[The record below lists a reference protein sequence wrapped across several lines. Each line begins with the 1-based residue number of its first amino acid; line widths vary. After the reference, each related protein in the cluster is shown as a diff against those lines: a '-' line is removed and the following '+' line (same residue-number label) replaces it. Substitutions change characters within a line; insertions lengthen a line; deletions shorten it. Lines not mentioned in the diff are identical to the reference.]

1 MGNVCCLM
9 ENCDKNI
16 YIDIESYNK
25 RKNDLNTK
33 KSNNNSINNYE
44 KYKNE
49 DNCSILINT
58 FNKDI
63 NYIVNYKE
71 SEEKKNLKKKI
82 NNKNIFIFYFFIY
95 RIQFNYYPR

>member
-1 MGNVCCLM
+1 M
-9 ENCDKNI
+9 ENCNNI

-71 SEEKKNLKKKI
+71 SEEKIKFKEK
-82 NNKNIFIFYFFIY
+82 NNKNIFIFYFVIY
-95 RIQFNYYPR
+95 RI

>member
-1 MGNVCCLM
+1 M
-9 ENCDKNI
+9 ENRDKNI

-49 DNCSILINT
+49 DNCSILINA
-58 FNKDI
+58 FDKDI

-82 NNKNIFIFYFFIY
+82 NNKNIFIFYFVIY
-95 RIQFNYYPR
+95 RI

>member
-1 MGNVCCLM
+1 M
-9 ENCDKNI
+9 
-16 YIDIESYNK
+16 
-25 RKNDLNTK
+25 

-71 SEEKKNLKKKI
+71 SEEKIKFKEKGE
-82 NNKNIFIFYFFIY
+82 
-95 RIQFNYYPR
+95 

>member
-71 SEEKKNLKKKI
+71 SEGKKNLKKKI
-82 NNKNIFIFYFFIY
+82 NNKNIFIFYFFHILNL
-95 RIQFNYYPR
+95 I

>member
-16 YIDIESYNK
+16 YIDIELYNK

-71 SEEKKNLKKKI
+71 SEEKKKFKE
-82 NNKNIFIFYFFIY
+82 NNK
-95 RIQFNYYPR
+95 

>member
-1 MGNVCCLM
+1 MGNVRCLM

-71 SEEKKNLKKKI
+71 SEEKKKFKEK
-82 NNKNIFIFYFFIY
+82 NK
-95 RIQFNYYPR
+95 

>member
-1 MGNVCCLM
+1 M
-9 ENCDKNI
+9 
-16 YIDIESYNK
+16 
-25 RKNDLNTK
+25 NTK

-49 DNCSILINT
+49 DNRPILINT

-71 SEEKKNLKKKI
+71 SEEKKNLKKK
-82 NNKNIFIFYFFIY
+82 NK
-95 RIQFNYYPR
+95 

>member
-16 YIDIESYNK
+16 YIDIELYNK

-71 SEEKKNLKKKI
+71 SEEKKKFKEK
-82 NNKNIFIFYFFIY
+82 NK
-95 RIQFNYYPR
+95 

>member
-1 MGNVCCLM
+1 MGNICCLM

-71 SEEKKNLKKKI
+71 SEEKKKFKE
-82 NNKNIFIFYFFIY
+82 NNK
-95 RIQFNYYPR
+95 

>member
-1 MGNVCCLM
+1 MGNACCLM

-33 KSNNNSINNYE
+33 KSNNNSINNHE

-58 FNKDI
+58 FNKYI

-82 NNKNIFIFYFFIY
+82 NNKNIFIFYFFHI
-95 RIQFNYYPR
+95 

>member
-71 SEEKKNLKKKI
+71 SEEKKKFKEK
-82 NNKNIFIFYFFIY
+82 NK
-95 RIQFNYYPR
+95 

>member
-33 KSNNNSINNYE
+33 KSNNNSINNHE

-71 SEEKKNLKKKI
+71 SEEKKKFKEK
-82 NNKNIFIFYFFIY
+82 NK
-95 RIQFNYYPR
+95 

>member
-1 MGNVCCLM
+1 MGNICCLM

-49 DNCSILINT
+49 DNCSILINA
-58 FNKDI
+58 FDKDI

-82 NNKNIFIFYFFIY
+82 NNKNIFIIYFIH
-95 RIQFNYYPR
+95 I

>member
-16 YIDIESYNK
+16 YMDIELYNK

-71 SEEKKNLKKKI
+71 SEEKKKFKEK
-82 NNKNIFIFYFFIY
+82 NK
-95 RIQFNYYPR
+95 

>member
-1 MGNVCCLM
+1 M

-71 SEEKKNLKKKI
+71 SEEKKKFKE
-82 NNKNIFIFYFFIY
+82 NNK
-95 RIQFNYYPR
+95 

>member
-9 ENCDKNI
+9 KNCDKNI
-16 YIDIESYNK
+16 YIDIELYNK
-25 RKNDLNTK
+25 RKNDLNKK
-33 KSNNNSINNYE
+33 KSNNNSINNYK

-71 SEEKKNLKKKI
+71 SEEKKKFKEK
-82 NNKNIFIFYFFIY
+82 NK
-95 RIQFNYYPR
+95 

>member
-1 MGNVCCLM
+1 M
-9 ENCDKNI
+9 K
-16 YIDIESYNK
+16 S
-25 RKNDLNTK
+25 K
-33 KSNNNSINNYE
+33 KSNNNSINNHE

-71 SEEKKNLKKKI
+71 SEEKKNLKKTI
-82 NNKNIFIFYFFIY
+82 NNKNIFIFYFFHI
-95 RIQFNYYPR
+95 

>member
-71 SEEKKNLKKKI
+71 SEEKKKFKE
-82 NNKNIFIFYFFIY
+82 NNK
-95 RIQFNYYPR
+95 

>member
-16 YIDIESYNK
+16 YIDIELYNK

-71 SEEKKNLKKKI
+71 REGKKNLKKKI
-82 NNKNIFIFYFFIY
+82 NIKNIFIFYFFTH
-95 RIQFNYYPR
+95 RI